1 MAKTFA
7 EFNAR
12 KRIEQKKWGK
22 VGKALYNLMNN
33 AVWGKTTK
41 NLRNRID
48 LTLVSN
54 EKDRL
59 KWTSIPS
66 YMSQN
71 IFGNNLVTIRKSI
84 HLHLRKSY
92 INA

>member
-1 MAKTFA
+1 M
-7 EFNAR
+7 
-12 KRIEQKKWGK
+12 
-22 VGKALYNLMNN
+22 
-33 AVWGKTTK
+33 K

-48 LTLVSN
+48 LTLVRN

-71 IFGNNLVTIRKSI
+71 IFGNNLVTIRKNI

>member
-1 MAKTFA
+1 M
-7 EFNAR
+7 
-12 KRIEQKKWGK
+12 
-22 VGKALYNLMNN
+22 
-33 AVWGKTTK
+33 K

-59 KWTSIPS
+59 KWTSIPI

-71 IFGNNLVTIRKSI
+71 IFANNLVAIRKSI
-84 HLHLRKSY
+84 HLHLRKSN

>member
-1 MAKTFA
+1 MAKTYV
-7 EFNAR
+7 EFNAQ

-33 AVWGKTTK
+33 AVWGKTMK

-48 LTLVSN
+48 LTLVRN

>member
-1 MAKTFA
+1 MSNLMHKK
-7 EFNAR
+7 EQSR
-12 KRIEQKKWGK
+12 KKRGK

-33 AVWGKTTK
+33 AVWGKTMK

-59 KWTSIPS
+59 KWTSIPI

-71 IFGNNLVTIRKSI
+71 IFGNNLVAIRKSM
-84 HLHLRKSY
+84 HLHLRKSN

>member
-1 MAKTFA
+1 M
-7 EFNAR
+7 
-12 KRIEQKKWGK
+12 
-22 VGKALYNLMNN
+22 
-33 AVWGKTTK
+33 K

-59 KWTSIPS
+59 KWTSIPI

-71 IFGNNLVTIRKSI
+71 IFGNNLVAIRKST
-84 HLHLRKSY
+84 HLHLRKSN